1 MDTKANIVLLSPS
14 SSTDSMASSSSSSS
28 TNSVVSF
35 LTSNK
40 GKQLLVYDK
49 YVFRCNKTTLF
60 KKYWTCTEHACN
72 VSAHTNTKNEFL
84 SIIGNHNHIAE
95 PHLLDVKQVKNKMKK
110 RILSET
116 TSLTKIYDE
125 EVKKASLS
133 PEAAATLPT
142 VIEFRSNM
150 SKARRKNIPIIPKS
164 CVFEIP
170 TAYQQTLSNKRF
182 LLMDYYL
189 KRAKE
194 RIVIFS
200 SDQQLNLLYN
210 SDVIFID
217 GTFSAAPENFDQVFL
232 IHVQQFNQGLPV
244 VFGLLPNRRT
254 TTYLDLFKRL
264 KEEAIAINKVFE
276 PKQVVSDFESAL
288 VSAVRAT
295 FPNASHTGCNFHF
308 VQAVHRNITNL
319 GLASEYTHDENI
331 RDQCRQLMALSL
343 MPIAEVEK
351 QFKRIRALASPSL
364 DDLFVYFERQWI
376 SGCVPLSL
384 WNANES
390 DHRTNNIA
398 EAYNRRF
405 GTRIMKKHSNFWSF
419 IQLIQDEHL
428 RFEHITIQLAS
439 GA

>member
-1 MDTKANIVLLSPS
+1 
-14 SSTDSMASSSSSSS
+14 
-28 TNSVVSF
+28 
-35 LTSNK
+35 
-40 GKQLLVYDK
+40 
-49 YVFRCNKTTLF
+49 
-60 KKYWTCTEHACN
+60 
-72 VSAHTNTKNEFL
+72 
-84 SIIGNHNHIAE
+84 
-95 PHLLDVKQVKNKMKK
+95 
-110 RILSET
+110 
-116 TSLTKIYDE
+116 
-125 EVKKASLS
+125 
-133 PEAAATLPT
+133 
-142 VIEFRSNM
+142 M

-164 CVFEIP
+164 CVCEIP

-194 RIVIFS
+194 RVVIFS
-200 SDQQLNLLYN
+200 SDQQLNLLFN

-254 TTYLDLFKRL
+254 TTYMDLFKRL

-288 VSAVRAT
+288 VSA

-308 VQAVHRNITNL
+308 VQAVHWNITKL
-319 GLASEYTHDENI
+319 GLASAYTHDESI
-331 RDQCRQLMALSL
+331 RGQCRQLMALSL

-351 QFKRIRALASPSL
+351 QFKHIHALASPSF

-376 SGCVPLSL
+376 NACVRLSL

-405 GTRIMKKHSNFWSF
+405 GTRIMKKHLNFWSF
-419 IQLIQDEHL
+419 IQLIQDERL
-428 RFEHITIQLAS
+428 RFEHIIIQLAS
-439 GA
+439 GASGSKP

>member
-84 SIIGNHNHIAE
+84 LIIGNHNHIAE
-95 PHLLDVKQVKNKMKK
+95 PHLLDVKQVKNKMKQ

-210 SDVIFID
+210 SDVIQLSVI
-217 GTFSAAPENFDQVFL
+217 PL
-232 IHVQQFNQGLPV
+232 IHINLLSFLKRLPV
-244 VFGLLPNRRT
+244 VFDLLPNHRT

>member
-1 MDTKANIVLLSPS
+1 
-14 SSTDSMASSSSSSS
+14 
-28 TNSVVSF
+28 
-35 LTSNK
+35 
-40 GKQLLVYDK
+40 
-49 YVFRCNKTTLF
+49 
-60 KKYWTCTEHACN
+60 
-72 VSAHTNTKNEFL
+72 
-84 SIIGNHNHIAE
+84 
-95 PHLLDVKQVKNKMKK
+95 
-110 RILSET
+110 
-116 TSLTKIYDE
+116 
-125 EVKKASLS
+125 
-133 PEAAATLPT
+133 
-142 VIEFRSNM
+142 M
-150 SKARRKNIPIIPKS
+150 SKARRKNIPVIPKS

-194 RIVIFS
+194 RVVIFS
-200 SDQQLNLLYN
+200 SDQQLNLLFN

-217 GTFSAAPENFDQVFL
+217 
-232 IHVQQFNQGLPV
+232 GLPV

-254 TTYLDLFKRL
+254 TTYVDLFKRL

-288 VSAVRAT
+288 VSAIRAT

-308 VQAVHRNITNL
+308 VQAVHRNIANL
-319 GLASEYTHDENI
+319 GLASEYTHDENM

-351 QFKRIRALASPSL
+351 QFKRIRALVSPSL

-376 SGCVPLSL
+376 NGCVPLSL

-390 DHRTNNIA
+390 DYRTNNIA

-405 GTRIMKKHSNFWSF
+405 GTRIMKKHPNFWSF
-419 IQLIQDEHL
+419 LQLIQDEHL

-439 GA
+439 GASGSKPSTNKTAFQRRFETLNMRFKNGDINAKEMLAGLTLLIGRQKK

>member
-1 MDTKANIVLLSPS
+1 M
-14 SSTDSMASSSSSSS
+14 
-28 TNSVVSF
+28 
-35 LTSNK
+35 
-40 GKQLLVYDK
+40 KQ
-49 YVFRCNKTTLF
+49 
-60 KKYWTCTEHACN
+60 
-72 VSAHTNTKNEFL
+72 
-84 SIIGNHNHIAE
+84 
-95 PHLLDVKQVKNKMKK
+95 